1 MAEQR
6 LKPGDPRESAGQR
19 RLRARNWAV
28 FAVLATLVL
37 LFYLMTIVRMGGAPQ

>member
-6 LKPGDPRESAGQR
+6 LRPSDSRESEGQR

>member
-6 LKPGDPRESAGQR
+6 LRASDPRDGGAQR

-28 FAVLATLVL
+28 FAVLAALVV
-37 LFYLMTIVRMGGAPQ
+37 LFYLMTIVRMGGAPR